1 MALLT
6 PAVGYTARL
15 ALFVLAWT
23 GVGSWIYADATA
35 RGSGAP
41 GLWSVATL
49 LFWPV
54 GLYYLVR
61 ARRSR
66 GRETSLSRRARAAGL
81 VGASA
86 TVGAVVGSVAT
97 PPDPLS
103 GAGVSWLLF
112 VVTLAVL
119 ALASRVAPS

>member
-1 MALLT
+1 MALST
-6 PAVGYTARL
+6 PAVAYAARL

-23 GVGSWIYADATA
+23 GVGYWIHADATA

-66 GRETSLSRRARAAGL
+66 ARETPLSPRARVAGL

-86 TVGAVVGSVAT
+86 TVAAVVGSVAT
-97 PPDPLS
+97 PPDPFS
-103 GAGVSWLLF
+103 GAGTSWLVF
-112 VVTLAVL
+112 VATLAVL
-119 ALASRVAPS
+119 ALVSRVAPS

>member
-1 MALLT
+1 VALLT
-6 PAVGYTARL
+6 PAVAYGARL
-15 ALFVLAWT
+15 ALFVIAWT
-23 GVGSWIYADATA
+23 GVGYWIYADATA

-61 ARRSR
+61 ARV
-66 GRETSLSRRARAAGL
+66 AGL

-86 TVGAVVGSVAT
+86 TVAAVVGSVAT
-97 PPDPLS
+97 PPDPFS
-103 GAGVSWLLF
+103 GAGTSWLVF
-112 VVTLAVL
+112 VATLAVL
-119 ALASRVAPS
+119 ALVSRVAPS